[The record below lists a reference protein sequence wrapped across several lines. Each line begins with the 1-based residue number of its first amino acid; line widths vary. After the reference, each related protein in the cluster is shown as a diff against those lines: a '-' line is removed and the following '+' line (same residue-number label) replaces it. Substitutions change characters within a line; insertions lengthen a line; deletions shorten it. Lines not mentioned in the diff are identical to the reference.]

1 MRCVKSDVIGING
14 VLAASL
20 FLGTAAFV
28 VSVTKPA
35 SPYPPEVTTR
45 VTIRPELPL
54 ARAGGGAGVP
64 PPHHLNEPSDL
75 YSFGDFVASSS
86 TVSAECDRSQE
97 ADQNVEPL
105 PVAHIVAGVPDL

>member
-1 MRCVKSDVIGING
+1 MIELDTRSLRDERRMRCVKSDVIGING

-45 VTIRPELPL
+45 VTIRPESPL
-54 ARAGGGAGVP
+54 ARPGRATP
-64 PPHHLNEPSDL
+64 P
-75 YSFGDFVASSS
+75 
-86 TVSAECDRSQE
+86 
-97 ADQNVEPL
+97 
-105 PVAHIVAGVPDL
+105 